1 MAGRIPMAIT
11 EILPESVK
19 ENVVVLGKF
28 LQFGNED
35 DHRYPCSRAQQFDP
49 VVRIEQV
56 CYAKPSL
63 ESFPGFRIGKYLGT
77 IAESNDDKPRTTVLH
92 LIAKFENQILSYAP
106 RIVPYR
112 IRRFKVNEIVSVQL
126 LRSRK

>member
-28 LQFGNED
+28 LQFRNKD

-77 IAESNDDKPRTTVLH
+77 IAESNDDKLRTTVLH

-112 IRRFKVNEIVSVQL
+112 IRWLKVDQASLAEFL
-126 LRSRK
+126 GFGR